1 MTNSHAKYL
10 VLMGVFFTSL
20 SSIIIR
26 LSSAPSLVISSY
38 RMLITVLLLI
48 IPMLSKHKGELT
60 KITKKDYFLCI
71 ISGIFLAL
79 HFAFWIASINM
90 TTIASSTVLVSCSPI
105 FVAIASYFLF
115 KEKLSKRAIFS
126 IGLAFCGTILIALE
140 GKSTAMESAAKGNAM
155 AFLGGIFV
163 AGYFI
168 LGNIVRKRVNA
179 IPYVFIVYS
188 VSTIVL
194 FILCFTTNTKIYPYS
209 IKEFILFFALA
220 LFCSILGHTIY
231 NWMTQYVSAT
241 FISSSTLC
249 EPVFASIIA
258 LILFNEVP
266 STNTLIGGIII
277 LVGIFLFTSE
287 KKKKKK
293 KNARNIE

>member
-1 MTNSHAKYL
+1 MDNIMLKSRAKYF

-26 LSSAPSLVISSY
+26 LSSSPSLIISSY
-38 RMLITVLLLI
+38 RMLITVVLLAF
-48 IPMLSKHKGELT
+48 PMLIKHKGEL
-60 KITKKDYFLCI
+60 KKVEKKDFLLCV
-71 ISGIFLAL
+71 ISGVFLAL

-115 KEKLSKRAIFS
+115 KEKLSRKAIFS
-126 IGLAFCGTILIALE
+126 ILLAFCGTIFIALE
-140 GKSTAMESAAKGNAM
+140 GNSSGTESAALGNTM

-168 LGNIVRKRVNA
+168 IGNIVRKRINA

-188 VSTIVL
+188 VSTVVL
-194 FILCFTTNTKIYPYS
+194 FALCIATKTPLYPYPP
-209 IKEFILFFALA
+209 KEFLLFFALA

-231 NWMTQYVSAT
+231 NWMTQYVTAT

-249 EPVFASIIA
+249 EPVFASVMA
-258 LILFNEVP
+258 LIIFKEIP
-266 STNTLIGGIII
+266 SVNTLIGGLII
-277 LVGIFLFTSE
+277 LIGIFLFTTE
-287 KKKKKK
+287 KK
-293 KNARNIE
+293 

>member
-1 MTNSHAKYL
+1 MIKSRAKYF

-26 LSSAPSLVISSY
+26 LSSSPSLIISSY
-38 RMLITVLLLI
+38 RMLITVMLLI
-48 IPMLSKHKGELT
+48 VPMMIKHKGEL
-60 KITKKDYFLCI
+60 KKVEKKDFLLCV

-115 KEKLSKRAIFS
+115 KEKLSKKAIFS
-126 IGLAFCGTILIALE
+126 ILLAFCGTVIIALE
-140 GKSTAMESAAKGNAM
+140 GKSSGTETAALGNAM

-168 LGNIVRKRVNA
+168 IGNIVRKRINA

-188 VSTIVL
+188 VSTVVL
-194 FILCFTTNTKIYPYS
+194 FALCIATKTPLYPYPA
-209 IKEFILFFALA
+209 KEFILFLALA
-220 LFCSILGHTIY
+220 VFCSILGHTIY
-231 NWMTQYVSAT
+231 NWMTQYVTAT
-241 FISSSTLC
+241 FISSSTL
-249 EPVFASIIA
+249 
-258 LILFNEVP
+258 
-266 STNTLIGGIII
+266 
-277 LVGIFLFTSE
+277 
-287 KKKKKK
+287 
-293 KNARNIE
+293 